1 MPAASVCVPALGA
14 LAPHT
19 AKTAMQEVLEG
30 IATSHGGSSPGVS
43 SRKILDANS
52 CFYAIYI
59 AGCIVCTQHG
69 VTLENRTTGVPAR
82 ITTGHRT
89 A

>member
-52 CFYAIYI
+52 CFSDARL
-59 AGCIVCTQHG
+59 AGKLTPAKVQNTTQFTLQG
-69 VTLENRTTGVPAR
+69 VLCAPSTG
-82 ITTGHRT
+82 
-89 A
+89 